1 MKKKKYLFLIFIIF
15 LIDQITKIIISNN
28 INLNGGLIMAYYAP
42 FYRPTYYDP
51 VQQNPMGQFN
61 QQFQQPVPQQMQPLQ
76 TSQQSTNDFLW
87 VLNENEATSYPVAPN
102 NTVTLWDKNLPTIYI
117 KSVNA
122 QGVPSMRILDF
133 TERDSTSS
141 KMPSAPSFNSQNNF
155 VTIDRLNALKCD
167 VEALRGKLDEL
178 NAKPAAKS
186 KKTEVENRE

>member
-1 MKKKKYLFLIFIIF
+1 
-15 LIDQITKIIISNN
+15 
-28 INLNGGLIMAYYAP
+28 MAYYAP

-61 QQFQQPVPQQMQPLQ
+61 QQYQQPMAQQMQNAQMPIQ
-76 TSQQSTNDFLW
+76 GQPTNDFLW

-133 TERDSTSS
+133 TERLENAPKTS
-141 KMPSAPSFNSQNNF
+141 SAPSFNSPNNF
-155 VTIDRLNALKCD
+155 VTLDSFNALEAKFAALEGK
-167 VEALRGKLDEL
+167 VEELRPKAS
-178 NAKPAAKS
+178 AKT
-186 KKTEVENRE
+186 KKDEVENDD

>member
-1 MKKKKYLFLIFIIF
+1 
-15 LIDQITKIIISNN
+15 
-28 INLNGGLIMAYYAP
+28 MAYYAP

-61 QQFQQPVPQQMQPLQ
+61 QQYQQQMNQPI
-76 TSQQSTNDFLW
+76 QQAPMQGQLTNDFLW

-133 TERDSTSS
+133 TERTATAPR
-141 KMPSAPSFNSQNNF
+141 MPSTPSFNSPDNF
-155 VTIDRLNALKCD
+155 VTLDSFNALKGD

-178 NAKPAAKS
+178 KPKNTPKT
-186 KKTEVENRE
+186 KKTEVEDDG

>member
-1 MKKKKYLFLIFIIF
+1 
-15 LIDQITKIIISNN
+15 
-28 INLNGGLIMAYYAP
+28 MAYYAP

-61 QQFQQPVPQQMQPLQ
+61 QQYQQQMNQPI
-76 TSQQSTNDFLW
+76 QQATMQGQLTNDFLW

-133 TERDSTSS
+133 TERTSTANRT
-141 KMPSAPSFNSQNNF
+141 PYAHSFNSPDNF
-155 VTIDRLNALKCD
+155 VTLDSFNALKGD

-178 NAKPAAKS
+178 NAKPVAKS
-186 KKTEVENRE
+186 KKTEAENHE

>member
-1 MKKKKYLFLIFIIF
+1 
-15 LIDQITKIIISNN
+15 
-28 INLNGGLIMAYYAP
+28 MAYYAP

-61 QQFQQPVPQQMQPLQ
+61 QQFQPTMAQQMQTAQMPMQ
-76 TSQQSTNDFLW
+76 GQPTNDFLW

-133 TERDSTSS
+133 TERTSTATRT
-141 KMPSAPSFNSQNNF
+141 PSTPSFNYPDNF
-155 VTIDRLNALKCD
+155 VTLDSFNALKGD

-178 NAKPAAKS
+178 KQKNTPKT
-186 KKTEVENRE
+186 KKTEVEDDG